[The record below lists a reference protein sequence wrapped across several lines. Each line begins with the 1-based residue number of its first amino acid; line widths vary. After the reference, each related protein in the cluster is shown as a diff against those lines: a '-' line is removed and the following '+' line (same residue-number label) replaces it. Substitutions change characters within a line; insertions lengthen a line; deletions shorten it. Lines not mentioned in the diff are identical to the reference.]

1 MIYDKRFIFP
11 KNSPKA
17 IKKPPG
23 DAFIVPVMWLLCMTF
38 YLPFGHTADFSRAM
52 SSVFFVFTWLKKK
65 IERKWSFSSTEG
77 NIIFIFDVGA
87 LLMNV
92 WMSGCLNVEVYS
104 SANDNQSPLNHLK
117 PNAKFTTHRSYGIVI
132 FCVQHATC
140 SSHTKIT

>member
-17 IKKPPG
+17 IKKKPPG
-23 DAFIVPVMWLLCMTF
+23 DAFIVPVMWLLSMTF
-38 YLPFGHTADFSRAM
+38 YLPFGHTADFTRAM

-65 IERKWSFSSTEG
+65 IERKLSFSSTEG

-104 SANDNQSPLNHLK
+104 SANDNQSRWIIWSLTQNLPRIDHMVL
-117 PNAKFTTHRSYGIVI
+117 
-132 FCVQHATC
+132 
-140 SSHTKIT
+140 